1 MSKKKKQTNEM
12 IKNTANTARAADL
25 ANNMLR
31 RGLLVNDDVAIKE
44 QIAEMEKWNDDAFA
58 SMERVVNTITTVGE
72 LNKNVFISVP
82 ETYLPEIE
90 DMLND
95 KDVGD
100 ALGKL
105 CVMPQEK
112 PQTKIKKTSEKKM
125 TPTQRLKTEL
135 EEKQK
140 VIDAHKI
147 HITNLKDQKD
157 KQEKELNAQISELRS
172 DQLALVKDAN
182 GYVNLIKLAIAGFET
197 LGKKTEATVK
207 KDENSISVMQG
218 EIEQQLMRKRF

>member
-1 MSKKKKQTNEM
+1 
-12 IKNTANTARAADL
+12 
-25 ANNMLR
+25 
-31 RGLLVNDDVAIKE
+31 
-44 QIAEMEKWNDDAFA
+44 
-58 SMERVVNTITTVGE
+58 
-72 LNKNVFISVP
+72 
-82 ETYLPEIE
+82 
-90 DMLND
+90 
-95 KDVGD
+95 
-100 ALGKL
+100 
-105 CVMPQEK
+105 
-112 PQTKIKKTSEKKM
+112 M